1 MKDIVVMTITA
12 FTASIVF
19 AKISKLKSGQGA

>member
-1 MKDIVVMTITA
+1 MKDIAIMAITA

-19 AKISKLKSGQGA
+19 AKVSKLIPTKTA